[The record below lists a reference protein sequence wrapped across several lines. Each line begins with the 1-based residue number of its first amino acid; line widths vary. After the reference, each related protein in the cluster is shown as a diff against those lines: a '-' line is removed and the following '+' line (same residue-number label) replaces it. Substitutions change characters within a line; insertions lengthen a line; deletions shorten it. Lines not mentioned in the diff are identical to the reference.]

1 MPQTFSTLESPSIA
15 TVTPPKKP
23 RTETPPVLGN
33 HPISPEHQTF
43 TALNSAMTLPSPLT
57 ISIPYLL
64 PNYNPAILGVT
75 AKRKAEEVKPETPL
89 NQNSDQSVFKTPPL
103 PRIISRGANRMQP
116 PPGIRAQPLPPDQR
130 HFPPGPQKAI
140 RVPTR
145 ILRRKES
152 EYERGSLRVQ
162 SGRQLQTP
170 TNLLKEVDEVQQ
182 IQKLISA
189 EEMARA
195 TRDQEMSTPNSQA
208 SSQEVQDVTQNGKDQ
223 NQISEEKLSS
233 TSHETSSS
241 NSLDLEEL
249 MEQTEVKTVHQS
261 SPVKET

>member
-1 MPQTFSTLESPSIA
+1 M
-15 TVTPPKKP
+15 
-23 RTETPPVLGN
+23 GN
-33 HPISPEHQTF
+33 HLLSPEHQ
-43 TALNSAMTLPSPLT
+43 AMTTLNPTVTFPNPLT

-64 PNYNPAILGVT
+64 PNYNSVMPGVT
-75 AKRKAEEVKPETPL
+75 AKRKAEEVGPETL
-89 NQNSDQSVFKTPPL
+89 LKQNTDQGVFKTPL
-103 PRIISRGANRMQP
+103 PRIISKGASRMQP

-162 SGRQLQTP
+162 PTRQTQTP
-170 TNLLKEVDEVQQ
+170 TKMMREVDEVQQ

-195 TRDQEMSTPNSQA
+195 TRDQEMGTPASQDPQV
-208 SSQEVQDVTQNGKDQ
+208 SNQEVDQSKQ
-223 NQISEEKLSS
+223 NQNQVHEEKPSS

-241 NSLDLEEL
+241 DSLDLEEM
-249 MEQTEVKTVHQS
+249 MEQTELKTVHQS
-261 SPVKET
+261 SPVKES

>member
-1 MPQTFSTLESPSIA
+1 M
-15 TVTPPKKP
+15 
-23 RTETPPVLGN
+23 
-33 HPISPEHQTF
+33 
-43 TALNSAMTLPSPLT
+43 ALQSPLT

-64 PNYNPAILGVT
+64 PNYNPAILGAT
-75 AKRKAEEVKPETPL
+75 AKRKAEEIRPETL
-89 NQNSDQSVFKTPPL
+89 VTQNSDQSVFKTPPL

-162 SGRQLQTP
+162 SGRQPTP

-195 TRDQEMSTPNSQA
+195 TRDQEMSTPTSQA
-208 SSQEVQDVTQNGKDQ
+208 SSQEVQDVTQDGKDQ

-261 SPVKET
+261 SPVQAT